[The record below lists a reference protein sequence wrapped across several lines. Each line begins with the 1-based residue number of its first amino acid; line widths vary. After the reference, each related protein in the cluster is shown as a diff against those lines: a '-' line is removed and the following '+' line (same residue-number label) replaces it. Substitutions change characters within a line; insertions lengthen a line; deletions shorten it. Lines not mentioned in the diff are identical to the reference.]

1 MVDLKT
7 RQLLFF
13 LYVSM
18 FMVTFSVGIYNPLI
32 PLYAKTLGAT
42 YMDLGII
49 GMVFALPYAVLPV
62 FVGSLTDKF
71 GRRPFYIGGVLFST
85 ITTLLFI
92 FASKVEDIILI
103 RIFNGVAYSF
113 LWPVA
118 EPIIADIT
126 PPHERTKV
134 VGRFSFS
141 WALGFLLSP
150 FFGGVIVENFGFYP
164 LFITAMV
171 LGLGASF
178 IAFYGLIYKQNNKFK
193 KKDVSGKEKFKVKD
207 AGKVNSL
214 FSVYLVIVVYS
225 IVVGIIFSIF
235 PVYANSFGVT
245 SFQIGMLFTI
255 FGVTRVIVFL
265 NSENVSKVFGEKNSI
280 ILALIIQIA
289 SLTLIASV
297 RNLLFF
303 VFSMALLGLTVG
315 IISPITLSLAS
326 KIARK
331 EKVGA
336 TLGSLESLFGLGMT
350 IGPFI
355 GGVVAENIS
364 TETPY
369 IFAGL
374 FSLLPLTILLKEN
387 LEKPKKVK

>member
-1 MVDLKT
+1 MASLGSK
-7 RQLLFF
+7 QLLFF

-32 PLYAKTLGAT
+32 PLYAKILGAT
-42 YMDLGII
+42 YTDLGII
-49 GMVFALPYAVLPV
+49 GMVFAFPYAVLPV
-62 FVGSLTDKF
+62 FVGSLTDRF
-71 GRRPFYIGGVLFST
+71 GRKPFYMGGVLFSA
-85 ITTLLFI
+85 ITTILFV
-92 FASKVEDIILI
+92 FASRVEDIILI
-103 RIFNGVAYSF
+103 RVFNGIAYSF

-134 VGRFSFS
+134 MGRFSFS

-150 FFGGVIVENFGFYP
+150 FFGGVIVENFGFHP
-164 LFITAMV
+164 LFITAMI
-171 LGLGASF
+171 LGLGASL

-193 KKDVSGKEKFKVKD
+193 KKDVLKEKKFNVKNNGI
-207 AGKVNSL
+207 ANSFNSL

-255 FGVTRVIVFL
+255 FGITRVIVFL
-265 NSENVSKVFGEKNSI
+265 NSENVSKIFGEKNSI
-280 ILALIIQIA
+280 ILALIIQIT
-289 SLTLIASV
+289 SLTLMASV
-297 RNLLFF
+297 RSLLSFM
-303 VFSMALLGLTVG
+303 FSMALLGLTVG

-331 EKVGA
+331 GKVGA
-336 TLGSLESLFGLGMT
+336 TLGSMESLFGLGMT
-350 IGPFI
+350 VGPLI
-355 GGVVAENIS
+355 GGIVAENVSI
-364 TETPY
+364 ETPY
-369 IFAGL
+369 IVAGL
-374 FSLLPLTILLKEN
+374 LSFLPLTILVKE
-387 LEKPKKVK
+387 KIRKT